1 MRKTDSIFKAVIEQV
16 QSGAFHVEHR
26 AETNYFCR
34 NRKINFATV
43 VIALINRLNKSLSVE
58 ISKFL
63 HNFCDGTF
71 ATKQAFSKARYKLRP
86 EAFIELND
94 TFVKAYY
101 ASGTHRLYAERYLLL
116 GVDGSCYELPW
127 FDDIVEEFG
136 FTDNPMMAHPRAM
149 AKGVKIWDLLNEVSV
164 ATRMDKFRESETS
177 IFDRLWPIATEMLRG
192 CQPANLLFVG
202 DAYYPGLGRMLE
214 MLEGGVDFVMRCDT
228 RFCREVVDFLAS
240 GRSQSILRIDL
251 LSDHRRRWRL
261 RTRGILAPPAHIE
274 VRAVRLEMRDGTV
287 GCALSS
293 VTTDELDEEQVRDVY
308 SLRYGEEVSF
318 YIEKFRAQCE
328 NLATKMA
335 TGVYQEWYANI
346 LCLNMTQAL
355 VEEAQRELDAEQE
368 KRPKKHRYKIN
379 RSAAVGMVKDE
390 IPKLLFGK
398 EDIEQFNERMIAIIY
413 KFREPV
419 RRDRSFPRKAKHW
432 LKYNMN
438 QRPVI

>member
-1 MRKTDSIFKAVIEQV
+1 MIFNAVIGQIQNE
-16 QSGAFHVEHR
+16 AFHAEHR

-34 NRKINFATV
+34 NRKITLATV

-63 HNFCDGTF
+63 NNFCDGVF

-86 EAFIELND
+86 EAFMELND
-94 TFVKAYY
+94 TFVKSYY
-101 ASGTHRLYAERYLLL
+101 ASGAHRLYAGKYLLL
-116 GVDGSCYELPW
+116 AVDGSCYELPW
-127 FDDIVEEFG
+127 TEDIVAEFG
-136 FTDNPMMAHPRAM
+136 FADNHVMTHPRAM
-149 AKGVKIWDLLNEVSV
+149 ATGVKLWDLLNEVSV
-164 ATRMDKFRESETS
+164 AARLGRYKDSETAM
-177 IFDRLWPIATEMLRG
+177 FDRLWPEACGLLRE
-192 CQPANLLFVG
+192 CQSARLLFVG

-214 MLEGGVDFVMRCDT
+214 LLEGGVDFVMRCET

-240 GRSQSILRIDL
+240 GRSESILRIDL

-261 RTRGILAPPAHIE
+261 KKRGIPQPPAHIE
-274 VRAVRLEMRDGTV
+274 VRAVRLDMRDGTV

-293 VTTDELDEEQVRDVY
+293 VTTDELDEEQVRDIY

-318 YIEKFRAQCE
+318 YTEKFRAECE
-328 NLATKMA
+328 NFATKMA
-335 TGVYQEWYANI
+335 MGIYQEWYANL

-368 KRPKKHRYKIN
+368 KRPKKHHYRIN
-379 RSAAVGMVKDE
+379 RSAAIGLVKDE

-398 EDIEQFNERMIAIIY
+398 EQVGKFNERMIALICR
-413 KFREPV
+413 FREPV
-419 RRDRSFPRKAKHW
+419 RPERSFPRKAKHW